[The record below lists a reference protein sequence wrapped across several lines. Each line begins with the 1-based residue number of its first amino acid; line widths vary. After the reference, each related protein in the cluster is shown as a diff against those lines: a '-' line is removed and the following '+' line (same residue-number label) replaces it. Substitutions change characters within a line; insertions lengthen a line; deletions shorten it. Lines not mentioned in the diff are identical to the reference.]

1 MITSR
6 FVEKIV
12 AGMMMAALIACL
24 VLNVATSNPAAAD
37 ANSIPMEYER
47 QLFNTDH
54 PMSIDIQI
62 DEKQW
67 QNLLDNASEKKW
79 HNCDVIVNGK
89 RFNNV
94 GIRTKGDSSLSSIA
108 ENPRSNRYSFK
119 LKFDKYQKGQSCWG
133 LDKLCL
139 NNNYGDATNMKE
151 AMVYDMFRF
160 LGADASLYNYARI
173 AVNGQYW
180 GVYLAMEAVDDA
192 FRRRN
197 YGAEKGA
204 LYKPGNSGGEDEEID
219 WESED
224 MFVLEEFESPGATAD
239 VNEEGME
246 SESGGEGG
254 AELKYIDDNLD
265 SYWGIWSSQV
275 NKTNDSDHR
284 RVVEALRHIGMED
297 DPERYMDMDNL
308 LRYMAVHNFSVNNDS
323 LSGDGAHNYYLY
335 ESGGRLNI
343 IPWDYNLCFGAYEM
357 EEDMASDFTAET
369 TETAADMVNKPIDD
383 SWSMTSFFDVILQ
396 NEVYR
401 AKYHAYYQRLIDAY
415 VLGGGFDVFYAR
427 TRSQIDDLVKAD
439 PNALYVYDT
448 YDRAA
453 KMLKAAVELR
463 GKSVRGQ
470 LNGTI
475 PSTREGQKA
484 QSERRLE
491 ASAIDLQVMGSDS
504 IGEDMSGSEDIDM
517 DEATGENDEE
527 YDDEAW
533 IASMN
538 AFLEQQ
544 RKEKNA
550 LIRRNGLSFS
560 MSLIGIT
567 AAIMTVRQYR
577 RRKWLKLKQFT

>member
-6 FVEKIV
+6 YAERIA
-12 AGMMMAALIACL
+12 AGMMAAALIACL
-24 VLNVATSNPAAAD
+24 ILTSVAGRAIAAD
-37 ANSIPMEYER
+37 AGSIPVEYER
-47 QLFNTDH
+47 QLFDTDK
-54 PMSIDIQI
+54 PMSIDILM

-67 QNLLDNASEKKW
+67 QELLENASEKKW
-79 HNCDVIVNGK
+79 HSCDVIVNGK
-89 RFNNV
+89 HFNNV

-475 PSTREGQKA
+475 PSTLEGQKA
-484 QSERRLE
+484 QPERRLD
-491 ASAIDLQVMGSDS
+491 ASAIDLQEMGSDS
-504 IGEDMSGSEDIDM
+504 IGEETSGSE
-517 DEATGENDEE
+517 GEHLEE
-527 YDDEAW
+527 SDGEEDKDYGDEAW
-533 IASMN
+533 FGSMKD
-538 AFLEQQ
+538 FIEQQ
-544 RKEKNA
+544 KKKRTDT
-550 LIRRNGLSFS
+550 IQRNGLAFALSLFS
-560 MSLIGIT
+560 IA
-567 AAIMTVRQYR
+567 AAIVAVVKFR
-577 RRKWLKLKQFT
+577 RRKIQK